1 MKAIPWILTFSV
13 LSAAQVQ
20 AQEKPNVGP
29 WREWSIL
36 TAEDDVH
43 VQALAFSPITA
54 MVAAGQNNG
63 QVRLWHA
70 VIGRMEQHF
79 DCKPFKA
86 ALAVSFDDTG
96 KHLLVAGD
104 SGLQTWEIATAKKTK
119 EWAWPNKDAV
129 RAAFAAKA
137 DKVVCFTDA
146 GTVETWSVSTA
157 TKLRSVEADGDT
169 TWSALAITCD
179 GQHVAAARTNGELLL
194 WSAADQAPPV
204 LLEKAGGAGMRAL
217 AFSPDGSK
225 LAAVRGREAVALFE
239 VAARR
244 FHNSL
249 PAGTPPYH
257 VVTFSSDGKIIAAG
271 CGNGAID
278 LWDAANREALVT
290 LQGHAGLVLVLSFA
304 PDSRMLATSSA
315 DTMARVW
322 DNHRH
327 LDVPQIKLEEKEL
340 ETLIKDL
347 GSDNDIKVSRATL
360 TLSAAVPQT
369 VSAFKKS
376 LRQGKAPDAK
386 LIKKLIEDLSNNQF
400 AVRSKAT
407 QKLAD
412 MGEAARAE
420 LRYALTRPLDLETKR
435 RLESLLTKLVESF
448 QPDDQRLT
456 QRAIVIL
463 ERIGSA
469 EAKEILTGVL
479 YGVPDDAI
487 IAQARAALNR
497 SESPKK

>member
-1 MKAIPWILTFSV
+1 MKVIPWIITFSV
-13 LSAAQVQ
+13 LSAAEVQ
-20 AQEKPNVGP
+20 AQEKANIGP

-43 VQALAFSPITA
+43 VQALAFSPTTA

-63 QVRLWHA
+63 QVRLWHP
-70 VIGRMEQHF
+70 VIGRLEQQF

-86 ALAVSFDDTG
+86 VLAVSFDYTG

-104 SGLQTWEIATAKKTK
+104 SGIQSWEVATAKKTK

-137 DKVVCFTDA
+137 DTVVCLTDS
-146 GTVETWSVSTA
+146 GMIETWSVATA
-157 TKLRSVEADGDT
+157 TKLRRVEADRDT
-169 TWSALAITCD
+169 TWSALAITRD
-179 GQHVAAARTNGELLL
+179 GQHVAAARTSGELLL
-194 WSAADQAPPV
+194 WSAADQAPLV
-204 LLEKAGGAGMRAL
+204 RLENAGGAGIRAL
-217 AFSPDGSK
+217 AFAPDGGM
-225 LAAVRGREAVALFE
+225 LAAVRGRQAVALYDI
-239 VAARR
+239 AARR
-244 FHNSL
+244 LHNTL

-257 VVTFSSDGKIIAAG
+257 AVAFSPDGKMIAAG
-271 CGNGAID
+271 CGNGAVE
-278 LWDAANREALVT
+278 LWDAASGEALDT
-290 LQGHAGLVLVLSFA
+290 LRGHAGLVLALTFA
-304 PDSRMLATSSA
+304 PDSRLLATSSA
-315 DTMARVW
+315 DTLARVW
-322 DNHRH
+322 DSHRH
-327 LDVPQIKLEEKEL
+327 LEVPQIKLEEKEL
-340 ETLIKDL
+340 DALIKDL

-369 VSAFKKS
+369 VAAFKKT
-376 LRQGKAPDAK
+376 LRQGKAPDVK
-386 LIKKLIEDLSNNQF
+386 LIKKLIEDLGSEQF

-412 MGEAARAE
+412 LGEAARAE
-420 LRYALTRPLDLETKR
+420 LRYTLTKPLDLETKR
-435 RLESLLTKLVESF
+435 RLEGLLAKLVESF

-469 EAKEILTGVL
+469 DAKEILTGVL

-497 SESPKK
+497 LEPTK